1 LVLKKLKSTCD
12 NYLKDIDIQ
21 DVLQDKLYRETKEK
35 TLFLQN
41 RLNKLNNDF
50 SFLYSLRLDKKIN
63 EQEFMEKSNSIN
75 EQRKAIKTEI
85 DLLNEEVNSNN
96 DEQLEDIKNIVE
108 RFLDEDITTEIICD
122 LIKRIEVSK
131 NKISII
137 YKFQEY

>member
-1 LVLKKLKSTCD
+1 MVLKKLKSTCD